1 MTSLMVAPLAVVAQ
15 AAQQQATGFDPFT
28 LVLFAALALM
38 IFMMFR
44 GRKKAREAQEKIKS
58 SLAPGAQVMTT
69 FGLFGTVV
77 SVDEANNKVQLEL
90 SPGNIATVH
99 TQAVGQVVTP
109 DEAAAVAQ
117 DENVVVPDDASSLD
131 AAPRTETP
139 APRAQEDQPLDGTL
153 NDEQR
158 RDGDNKSF

>member
-15 AAQQQATGFDPFT
+15 ASTTQATGFDPFT

-58 SLAPGAQVMTT
+58 SLAPGATVMTT

-77 SVDEANNKVQLEL
+77 SIDEAGNKVELEL
-90 SPGNIATVH
+90 SPGNFATVH

-109 DEAAAVAQ
+109 DEVVAEEST
-117 DENVVVPDDASSLD
+117 ENVVVPDDASSITPQ
-131 AAPRTETP
+131 PRVEDSTPTATETQ
-139 APRAQEDQPLDGTL
+139 ATDGVI
-153 NDEQR
+153 DDSR
-158 RDGDNKSF
+158 RDGENKA

>member
-1 MTSLMVAPLAVVAQ
+1 MVAPLAVVAQ
-15 AAQQQATGFDPFT
+15 NAQQQATGFDPFT

-58 SLAPGAQVMTT
+58 NLAPGANVMTT

-77 SVDEANNKVQLEL
+77 SVDEANNKVELEL
-90 SPGNIATVH
+90 SPGNFATVH

-109 DEAAAVAQ
+109 EDAAAAAAAQ
-117 DENVVVPDDASSLD
+117 DNVIVPDDASAIAPELRND
-131 AAPRTETP
+131 APAQSADET
-139 APRAQEDQPLDGTL
+139 PLDGTI
-153 NDEQR
+153 NDETR
-158 RDGDNKSF
+158 RDGENKA